1 MTTLVVLI
9 IKNNNNNNNRND
21 EKKMRME
28 HQQPQQS
35 LSTYEKL
42 GRIGEGTYGVVY
54 RARDKKTNE
63 IVALK
68 KVRMDREK
76 DGVPITTLREVRI
89 LQHCCSHENIVHL
102 MRVVQGNQLNNVF
115 LVFEYCEHDL
125 ASLLDNM
132 RQPFLESESKCL
144 IVQLLKAVEY
154 LHDRWIMHRDL
165 KLSNLLLNN
174 RGELK
179 LCDFGLARSF
189 EPVREGEEDEGEED
203 GEREVAEGKDRDD
216 RDDDQNGRKRRRRGK
231 RQICYTPKVVTLWY
245 RAPEVLF
252 GDDAYTASIDIWAAG
267 CVLAEFLKHDPLFPG
282 KTEVTQLE
290 LIFKLLGA
298 PNERIWPG
306 WSKLPN
312 VGTTLVPE
320 QPYNYLEHEFPNLHQ
335 SGIDLLNAMLTY
347 DPKRRCSAKDA
358 LAHPYFKTQPRPKL
372 KSEMPSFPTLH
383 SRTNKNESDFGEK
396 F

>member
-1 MTTLVVLI
+1 
-9 IKNNNNNNNRND
+9 
-21 EKKMRME
+21 ME
-28 HQQPQQS
+28 QEEQQQHQQHQQQQQQS
-35 LSTYEKL
+35 LSMYEKL

-189 EPVREGEEDEGEED
+189 EPEREGEEESDDEIEEED
-203 GEREVAEGKDRDD
+203 DEEDDNGK
-216 RDDDQNGRKRRRRGK
+216 KRRRRRK

-335 SGIDLLNAMLTY
+335 RGIDLLNLMLTY

-383 SRTNKNESDFGEK
+383 SRVNKNENDFGEK

>member
-1 MTTLVVLI
+1 
-9 IKNNNNNNNRND
+9 
-21 EKKMRME
+21 MRME
-28 HQQPQQS
+28 HLQPQQS

-189 EPVREGEEDEGEED
+189 EPTREGEEDEEEED
-203 GEREVAEGKDRDD
+203 GERDVAEGKDRSD

-358 LAHPYFKTQPRPKL
+358 LAHSYFKTQPRPKL

-383 SRTNKNESDFGEK
+383 SRTNKNESDFGEN

>member
-1 MTTLVVLI
+1 MTILVVLI
-9 IKNNNNNNNRND
+9 IKNNNNGND

-28 HQQPQQS
+28 HQQPQPS

-179 LCDFGLARSF
+179 LCDFGLARRF
-189 EPVREGEEDEGEED
+189 EPAREGAEDEEEED
-203 GEREVAEGKDRDD
+203 GERDVAEGKDRDD
-216 RDDDQNGRKRRRRGK
+216 RDDDQKGRKRRRRGK

>member
-1 MTTLVVLI
+1 MTILVVLI
-9 IKNNNNNNNRND
+9 IKNNNRND

-189 EPVREGEEDEGEED
+189 EPVREGEEDEEEED
-203 GEREVAEGKDRDD
+203 GERDVAEGKDRDD